1 MKSLLLLAFLCPLPL
16 WAQRESLKPIGYQEL
31 GTIIRNGGASV
42 QRIYNYDGVD
52 IIKPNKELPPYL
64 LALGDSATTQAYNQY
79 RQIRDG
85 HTVAS
90 VFGLLFT
97 AVGLSVGGS
106 YLHAVREQQN
116 AQYQSSHS
124 PSRQDQPT
132 YRGRG
137 ITALGIILL
146 GGILCGVGSSSY
158 KVNQSLHRAVQTY
171 NRTLS
176 EQGISWHLE
185 PYSGNAQAGIS
196 LVGQF

>member
-1 MKSLLLLAFLCPLPL
+1 MRKLILLILLCPLPL
-16 WAQRESLKPIGYQEL
+16 WAQRESLQPIDYQEL
-31 GTIIRNGGASV
+31 GTFIGNGGANV
-42 QRIYNYDGVD
+42 QRIYSYDGVD
-52 IIKPNKELPPYL
+52 ILKPKKELAQYL
-64 LALGDSATTQAYNQY
+64 LALDDPATTQAYNQY
-79 RQIRDG
+79 AQIRDG

-97 AVGLSVGGS
+97 AVGLGVGGS

-116 AQYQSSHS
+116 AQFQSSRS
-124 PSRQDQPT
+124 SSQNQPT

-137 ITALGIILL
+137 IAALGIILL

-171 NRTLS
+171 NRALS
-176 EQGISWHLE
+176 KRDISWHVE
-185 PYSGNAQAGIS
+185 PYSVNAQAGIS